1 MKIMNNQNHSER
13 VPVDQRMHDLI
24 NSSIDGEITS
34 TEQDEL
40 DRFLAN
46 SQGARKLNDELR
58 AVSKFLD
65 ELPVIEPPEFLQNA
79 IERQVRL
86 PVQSAASVQKP
97 GFLAGWL
104 NANWLRTGLALAAG
118 VVLTVGVY
126 EMGSE
131 PITAR
136 DAANMSGTMAKSGQT
151 EQQEVLVGSVNLNT
165 GKMKGLVELHN
176 KGDLFTLDL
185 QLKSDGPSEVVV
197 NFAGSG
203 LEIDGVSGKQQPVDA
218 VSIADGSIRLTS
230 SGEQHYVL
238 KLIRIAQVQQ
248 AAPLELDFFAD
259 GKLIQQSELNLSQF

>member
-1 MKIMNNQNHSER
+1 MNDQNHTEQTS
-13 VPVDQRMHDLI
+13 VDQRIHDLI
-24 NSSIDGEITS
+24 NGSIDGEITS
-34 TEQDEL
+34 TEQDDL

-46 SQGARKLNDELR
+46 SQSVRNLNDELR
-58 AVSKFLD
+58 AVTQILD
-65 ELPVIEPPEFLQNA
+65 DLPEIDPPEFLQSA
-79 IERQVRL
+79 IKRQVRL
-86 PVQSAASVQKP
+86 PVQSSASVQKP
-97 GFLAGWL
+97 GFPAGWL

-118 VVLTVGVY
+118 VVLTVGLY

-151 EQQEVLVGSVNLNT
+151 ERQEILVGSVNLNT
-165 GKMKGLVELHN
+165 GKLNGLVELHN
-176 KGDLFTLDL
+176 KDDLFTLDL

-203 LEIDGVSGKQQPVDA
+203 LEIDGVSGKQHPVDA

-238 KLIRIAQVQQ
+238 KLMRVTQVQQ
-248 AAPLELDFFAD
+248 AAPLELDFFVD
-259 GKLIQQSELNLSQF
+259 GKLIQQSELNVSQF